1 MGVPRSSGA
10 PETEEPRP
18 AELPQ
23 WAVSRGASVWL
34 IDLEPYE
41 SCRVVGIVERL
52 RIDPRDGHIEAEI
65 TDGTDSLVARW
76 SIRRPTPELAV
87 VPGRAVVLEG
97 VAGVGDD
104 GRLILEEP
112 AFETIPWPEVG

>member
-1 MGVPRSSGA
+1 MGVPRSSRA
-10 PETEEPRP
+10 SETEEPRA
-18 AELPQ
+18 AELSR
-23 WAVSRGASVWL
+23 WAVSRGTSVWL

-52 RIDPRDGHIEAEI
+52 RIDPRKGHIEAEI
-65 TDGTDSLVARW
+65 TDGTDVLVARW

-112 AFETIPWPEVG
+112 GFETIPWPGVG